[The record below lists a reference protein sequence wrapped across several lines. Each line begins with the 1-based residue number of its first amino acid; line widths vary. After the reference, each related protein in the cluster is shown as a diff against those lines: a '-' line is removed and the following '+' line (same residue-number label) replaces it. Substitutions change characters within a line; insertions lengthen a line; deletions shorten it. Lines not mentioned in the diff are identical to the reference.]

1 MFKRDLKRGEKIVVA
16 RIVYELLMVVEE
28 NTQQQKEQLGRE
40 LTGEECEY
48 IVAMV
53 FQQFNVAI
61 MLMQGPGWKGL
72 SDRCWRQPDIPG
84 TGEA

>member
-40 LTGEECEY
+40 LKGEECEY
-48 IVAMV
+48 IFARVL
-53 FQQFNVAI
+53 QQFNVAN
-61 MLMQGPGWKGL
+61 PGWKGFT
-72 SDRCWRQPDIPG
+72 DRFWRHPSIPG